1 MRVHSPDE
9 EWVKC
14 VSIVTLCELNCPGG
28 TITLDRILH
37 VASLVRLMVQDLSPR
52 TRSEWNEPLA
62 EAVRL
67 AFLHAVRRL
76 DGFSRG
82 SGGGGSGIGTGDEAT
97 GGAGDSR
104 EGGRGGDGARADGAD
119 KEDTEDKEEEEEEE
133 EEEAQS
139 RQEEQDEAAEHR
151 RGGQTGVGAPSHAF
165 DVTFAAEPMAEP
177 MAEPVA
183 EPMAEPTSLEA
194 ATAPECPG
202 VLGAV
207 STEESSGQGQASS
220 LKGGASTRTGAAAT
234 AVPRKWKMEGLSLLL
249 FNTPQECIVRIS
261 EFI

>member
-14 VSIVTLCELNCPGG
+14 VSIVTLCELNCPEGR
-28 TITLDRILH
+28 ITLDRILH

-52 TRSEWNEPLA
+52 TRREWNEPLA
-62 EAVRL
+62 QAVRL
-67 AFLHAVRRL
+67 AFLHAVHRL
-76 DGFSRG
+76 TGFSGG

-104 EGGRGGDGARADGAD
+104 RGRGGDGARADGAD
-119 KEDTEDKEEEEEEE
+119 KGESGG
-133 EEEAQS
+133 Q
-139 RQEEQDEAAEHR
+139 
-151 RGGQTGVGAPSHAF
+151 RGGGKRRRRRRRRSTKTDGKSRTRRRSTGGRADGVGTVARVRRDFRGQAH
-165 DVTFAAEPMAEP
+165 DEPWLSRGRAL
-177 MAEPVA
+177 
-183 EPMAEPTSLEA
+183 AEPTSLEA

-207 STEESSGQGQASS
+207 STEESGQGQASS
-220 LKGGASTRTGAAAT
+220 LKGCLYQNRSSSHGSTE
-234 AVPRKWKMEGLSLLL
+234 KMENGDSLQHATGVHRAH
-249 FNTPQECIVRIS
+249 F